1 MKQDYAAS
9 LLKKFQSSVE
19 YQSTDR
25 VVTRA
30 QFHAFALQVVEPSSV
45 TAVEQEL
52 MRQGRLAYRVA
63 RNGLEVG
70 SMLYFTSL
78 HLHVRQDESNCT
90 WYISD
95 CQVHFSWG

>member
-9 LLKKFQSSVE
+9 LLKQFQGSLE

-30 QFHAFALQVVEPSSV
+30 QFRAIALQVVEPSSV
-45 TAVEQEL
+45 AAVEQEL

-70 SMLYFTSL
+70 EAQEACGTSHFMLGKMIASVPCVMT
-78 HLHVRQDESNCT
+78 
-90 WYISD
+90 
-95 CQVHFSWG
+95 HFRL